1 MQAKRSLRNN
11 TNENHRLKGGTI
23 KMSYTRLLHHI
34 VFRTKH
40 SANTISE
47 EHERDLYAYLFGIAK
62 NKNVY
67 VYRIGGMPNH
77 IHMLADIPPMLA
89 LADFMREL
97 KEKSSKWLKANVNF
111 PTFEGWGESYV
122 AFSYNIKERETI
134 SNYIKN
140 QKEHHKKMTF
150 EEEYRLFLADNEIDI
165 DEKYF
170 LKD

>member
-1 MQAKRSLRNN
+1 
-11 TNENHRLKGGTI
+11 
-23 KMSYTRLLHHI
+23 MSYTRLLHHI
-34 VFRTKH
+34 VFRTKR
-40 SANTISE
+40 SENTICE

-62 NKNVY
+62 NKSVY

-77 IHMLADIPPMLA
+77 IHLLVDIPPMLA

-97 KEKSSKWLKANVNF
+97 KEKSSKWLKSNANF
-111 PTFEGWGESYV
+111 PQFNGWGESYA
-122 AFSYNIKERETI
+122 AFSYNINERETI

-140 QKEHHKKMTF
+140 QKEHHKKITF
-150 EEEYRLFLADNEIDI
+150 EQEYRLFLEENGIEI